1 MITTPPIPP
10 RVGSV
15 HTCGGGGGVR
25 AERSNRRSAEH
36 RQRGPPVIGHV
47 IVVESGATLA
57 NGSALCPF
65 GDPNIV

>member
-10 RVGSV
+10 SCGSV
-15 HTCGGGGGVR
+15 RTCGGGGVR

-36 RQRGPPVIGHV
+36 RRRGPPVIGHV